1 LSAIKIY
8 NTLTQKKE
16 IFTPLCPGQVSMY
29 VCGITVY
36 DHAHIGHARAAIIF
50 DTIYR
55 YFKYRGFK
63 VTYVRNFTDIDDKI
77 INRANQE
84 GVSWKEVAERYIQ
97 EYTEDIK
104 ALGNE
109 PPTYEP
115 RAAEHI
121 PDMIKTIERLI
132 EKGYAYELNGDVY
145 FEVGKFNAY
154 GKLSKKNLDEQLV
167 GARVEMD
174 ERKKDPRDFALWKKS
189 KPGEPSWP
197 SPWGEGRPGWHI
209 ECSVMSQKYLGDTI
223 DIHGGGQDLIFP
235 HHENEIAQAEAAT
248 GKPFVRY
255 WIHNGFVNINQEK
268 MSKSLGNIFTIKEI
282 LKEYHPEVV
291 RLFLLSHHYRS
302 PLDFSAENLRE
313 AEAGLERIYRTLAEI
328 DALLESN
335 SLSEVNKSSA
345 SGKAE
350 KDNGLYNEVESL
362 ISQFEQAMDDD
373 FNTALALGYFHNMVR
388 TLNRFLS
395 DADIKITDARKRV
408 LAFART
414 VFSQIGNVL
423 GLFQSKPAEF
433 LAHLQNQKLSSLS
446 ITIEEI
452 EKLIAERSQARK
464 EKNWKRADEIRAFL
478 LQQNILLEDD
488 RDKTTWKVK

>member
-1 LSAIKIY
+1 
-8 NTLTQKKE
+8 
-16 IFTPLCPGQVSMY
+16 
-29 VCGITVY
+29 
-36 DHAHIGHARAAIIF
+36 
-50 DTIYR
+50 
-55 YFKYRGFK
+55 
-63 VTYVRNFTDIDDKI
+63 
-77 INRANQE
+77 
-84 GVSWKEVAERYIQ
+84 
-97 EYTEDIK
+97 
-104 ALGNE
+104 
-109 PPTYEP
+109 
-115 RAAEHI
+115 
-121 PDMIKTIERLI
+121 
-132 EKGYAYELNGDVY
+132 
-145 FEVGKFNAY
+145 
-154 GKLSKKNLDEQLV
+154 
-167 GARVEMD
+167 
-174 ERKKDPRDFALWKKS
+174 
-189 KPGEPSWP
+189 
-197 SPWGEGRPGWHI
+197 
-209 ECSVMSQKYLGDTI
+209 
-223 DIHGGGQDLIFP
+223 
-235 HHENEIAQAEAAT
+235 
-248 GKPFVRY
+248 
-255 WIHNGFVNINQEK
+255 
-268 MSKSLGNIFTIKEI
+268 
-282 LKEYHPEVV
+282 
-291 RLFLLSHHYRS
+291 LSHHYRS

-335 SLSEVNKSSA
+335 SLSEVNKS